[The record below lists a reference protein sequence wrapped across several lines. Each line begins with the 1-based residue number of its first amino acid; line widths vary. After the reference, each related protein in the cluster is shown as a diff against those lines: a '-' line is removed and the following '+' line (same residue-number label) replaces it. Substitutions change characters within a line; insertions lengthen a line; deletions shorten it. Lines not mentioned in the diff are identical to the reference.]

1 MGQAWCK
8 NGAMVK
14 SQKPSP
20 GRVLKKSPAVAP
32 YSQRREYINKVV
44 ERAIKEEL
52 DEDSFD
58 SKEKNADTS
67 EDQWKQAF
75 GIISEKEIK
84 NGMK

>member
-1 MGQAWCK
+1 MGQACCK
-8 NGAMVK
+8 NGTLIK
-14 SQKPSP
+14 NQHPSP
-20 GRVLKKSPAVAP
+20 GRPLPKSPSVAP
-32 YSQRREYINKVV
+32 FSQRREYINKVV

-52 DEDSFD
+52 DEESND

-75 GIISEKEIK
+75 GIISENELK